1 MGWYNN
7 DGLYVKFGT
16 EEGDVGAVG
25 EVRTAGIVRETVLTL
40 DLTTLTSSDVIL
52 DYTSYLPK
60 DAFIESVTIETLVSA
75 TSGGSATLS
84 VGLYK
89 SDTTTAISATGLVA
103 AATVAS
109 LGNAGTRTILTLGS
123 TYAGAK
129 IGSTPGFPA
138 LISAKYTTAAFTAGK
153 VSIRIG
159 WSKGNV

>member
-1 MGWYNN
+1 MGWYNS

-16 EEGDVGAVG
+16 EEGQVATVG
-25 EVRTAGIVRETVLTL
+25 EVRTAGVNRETVITL
-40 DLTTLTSSDVIL
+40 DLTTLTSSDAIL
-52 DYTSYLPK
+52 DYATYIPK

-89 SDTTTAISATGLVA
+89 SDTTTAISATALVA

-129 IGSTPGFPA
+129 IGSTPDFPA
-138 LISAKYTTAAFTAGK
+138 LISAKYATAAFTAGK
-153 VSIRIG
+153 VSIRVQ
-159 WSKGNV
+159 WSKGTQ

>member
-1 MGWYNN
+1 MGWYNS
-7 DGLYVKFGT
+7 DGLYVKFGQ
-16 EEGDVGAVG
+16 EEGQAAVLG
-25 EVRTAGIVRETVLTL
+25 EVRTAGVNRELVLTL
-40 DLTTLTSSDVIL
+40 DLTTLASTDTIL
-52 DYTSYLPK
+52 DYTTYLPK
-60 DAFIESVTIETLVSA
+60 DAFIESVTIETLTNA

-89 SDTTTAISATGLVA
+89 SDTTTAISATALVA

-109 LGNAGTRTILTLGS
+109 LGNAGTCATLTLGS

-138 LISAKYTTAAFTAGK
+138 LLSAKYGTAAFTAGT
-153 VSIRIG
+153 VSIRVQ